1 MDVYIKL
8 YYKPY
13 DKQAQPS
20 LVYWNE
26 HSIRSY

>member
-1 MDVYIKL
+1 MT
-8 YYKPY
+8 
-13 DKQAQPS
+13 KQAQQS